1 MKYYHLKSIVSSQKQ
16 SFHLKSASE
25 SFSQAPPKSKAYIEP
40 TFESID
46 WPEKV
51 ERPAVILISAVG
63 ATGKTALARHL
74 SRETNLPIL
83 DLAKHK
89 PVGDNTLSG
98 LLMQS
103 FEIAD
108 MSRVLAGIASGSY
121 GVIIDGIDE
130 GRSKTAEKGFE
141 AFLDDIAKLCKQSSH
156 TSFLLLGRTQI
167 VEDSWAYLA
176 DRGVPTALITISP
189 FALADAK
196 KYVDEFTQGLASPHA
211 AFYTQARDTII
222 SKLAKA
228 FCHDSNIDGKDFLS
242 FMGYPPVLD
251 AIVTLLTQERN
262 YHKLLE
268 SLAAPEGSN
277 VEVSLLH
284 RITTYILTRER
295 EEKVL
300 PNIVLPLLDGAPRE
314 IAAPATAKAFS
325 VREQSARLVA
335 YCLKKT
341 IPYPIT
347 GQSSIDDKYEESVA
361 PFLEE
366 HPFLAGTE
374 FRNAVFEAV
383 AVANLMTQPSAAEA
397 ELLQQY
403 LGSHKHSYHLV
414 YMLDAITEDHRVG
427 AEYLSALLNAAME
440 FRSVHAIV
448 ELRVEGP
455 TFDETLDHPGA
466 TVEAAVEIE
475 IFLGPNQ
482 DSAKVFSFSTTIN
495 PTGNVPLGP
504 KLAVAFI
511 TVPCSVTLQAPN
523 ELELASPLEVRAREI
538 FIEATG
544 LILRPG
550 IHDSIQHEV
559 VLEAHRIHSRL
570 QTIATNSVPLTFSVS
585 DGAGLAYPAAQYYK
599 KCSQPPADPLM
610 RQKYLRLRRILM
622 EFASH
627 SKGGLA
633 KYRDKIEHERVLRN
647 TVGRAVLDSL
657 VLKNILELK
666 GRMYHLRPD
675 GLHEHLGVSWMDLR
689 KGQIPDSLVAFL
701 GDITVPTDACL

>member
-1 MKYYHLKSIVSSQKQ
+1 MKYYHLKSIVSSQKK
-16 SFHLKSASE
+16 SFHLKSPSE

-40 TFESID
+40 GFENID
-46 WPEKV
+46 WPKGV
-51 ERPAVILISAVG
+51 EHPAVILISAVG
-63 ATGKTALARHL
+63 ATGKTALAQNMA
-74 SRETNLPIL
+74 RETGMPIL

-98 LLMQS
+98 LILQS

-108 MSRVLAGIASGSY
+108 VSAVLAGIAQGSY
-121 GVIIDGIDE
+121 GVLVDGIDE
-130 GRSKTAEKGFE
+130 GRSKTTEKNFE

-156 TSFLLLGRTQI
+156 TSFLLFGRTQI
-167 VEDSWAYLA
+167 VQDAWAYLG

-211 AFYTQARDTII
+211 TFYTQARDAII

-228 FCHDSNIDGKDFLS
+228 FCHDSGSDGKAFLS

-251 AIVTLLTQERN
+251 AIVTLLTQEKN

-284 RITTYILTRER
+284 SITTYILTRER
-295 EEKVL
+295 QEKVL
-300 PNIVLPLLDGAPRE
+300 PNIVAPLLDGVPRE

-341 IPYPIT
+341 IPHPIT

-427 AEYLSALLNAAME
+427 AEYLSALLSAAME
-440 FRSVHAIV
+440 FRSVHAMV

-455 TFDETLDHPGA
+455 TFDETLDEPGA

-482 DSAKVFSFSTTIN
+482 DSAKVFSFSTTISL
-495 PTGNVPLGP
+495 TGHVSLGP

-550 IHDSIQHEV
+550 IHDTNQHEV

-570 QTIATNSVPLTFSVS
+570 QTIACNSVPLTLSTS
-585 DGAGLAYPAAQYYK
+585 DGAGLPYPAAQYYK
-599 KCSQPPADPLM
+599 KSSQPPADPLM

-647 TVGRAVLDSL
+647 AVGRAVLDSL
-657 VLKNILELK
+657 VLKNIIELK
-666 GRMYHLRPD
+666 GRMYHLRPE
-675 GLHEHLGVSWMDLR
+675 GLHQHLGVS
-689 KGQIPDSLVAFL
+689 
-701 GDITVPTDACL
+701 